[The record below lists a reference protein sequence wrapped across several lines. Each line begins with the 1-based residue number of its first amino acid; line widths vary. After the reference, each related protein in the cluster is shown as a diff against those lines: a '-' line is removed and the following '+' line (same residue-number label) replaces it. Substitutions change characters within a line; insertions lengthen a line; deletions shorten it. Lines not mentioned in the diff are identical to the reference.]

1 MYAIQAS
8 NLTKKYEQV
17 VALSGLDLTVEPGS
31 VMGYLGPNGSGKT
44 TTVKLLTGLVQ
55 PTVGDSTVLG
65 LSSFKESEKIHALT
79 GVLTETAACYYHLS
93 AMENLLFFGALFGLP
108 EAKVRA
114 RAEYLLKKLDLWAAR
129 GRRAG
134 TFSTG
139 MKQRLSL
146 ARALIHSPQV
156 LFLDE
161 PTSGLDPESAAI
173 VNRMIAAMAREEGVT
188 VLLCTHQLR
197 YAADICSDFA
207 ILEHGRL
214 QAAGTLPALVEA
226 SGVRPTASFRVAE
239 GADVPEGL
247 VQNGGCWEKT
257 MESESEMPALVES
270 LVAMGTPVYEALI
283 RRPTLEDVY
292 ITFVRETEGK
302 ESGQNAE
309 VVE

>member
-17 VALSGLDLTVEPGS
+17 VALSGLDLAVEIGS
-31 VMGYLGPNGSGKT
+31 VTGYLGPNGSGKT
-44 TTVKLLTGLVQ
+44 TTVKLLTGLIL

-65 LSSFKESEKIHALT
+65 LSSSKESEKIHALT
-79 GVLTETAACYYHLS
+79 GVLTETAACYHHLS
-93 AMENLLFFGALFGLP
+93 AMENLCFFGALFGLP
-108 EAKVRA
+108 DAKVRA

-129 GRRAG
+129 DRRAG
-134 TFSTG
+134 AFSTG

-188 VLLCTHQLR
+188 ALLCTHQLR

-207 ILEHGRL
+207 ILERGRL

-226 SGVRPTASFRVAE
+226 SGVRPTASFRIAE
-239 GADVPEGL
+239 GAAVPEGL
-247 VQNGGCWEKT
+247 VQNDGCWEKS

-292 ITFVRETEGK
+292 FTFVQDSNLEEDK
-302 ESGQNAE
+302 QNAE
-309 VVE
+309 AAE

>member
-17 VALSGLDLTVEPGS
+17 VALSGLDLAVETGS
-31 VMGYLGPNGSGKT
+31 VTGYLGPNGSGKT
-44 TTVKLLTGLVQ
+44 TTVKLLTGLIL

-65 LSSFKESEKIHALT
+65 LSSSKESEKIHALT
-79 GVLTETAACYYHLS
+79 GVLTETAACYHHLS
-93 AMENLLFFGALFGLP
+93 AMENLCFFGALFGLP
-108 EAKVRA
+108 DAKVRA
-114 RAEYLLKKLDLWAAR
+114 RAEYLLKKLDLWGAR
-129 GRRAG
+129 DRRAG
-134 TFSTG
+134 AFSTG

-188 VLLCTHQLR
+188 ALLCTHQLR

-226 SGVRPTASFRVAE
+226 SGVRPTASFRIAE
-239 GADVPEGL
+239 GAAVPEGL
-247 VQNGGCWEKT
+247 VQNDGCWEKS

-292 ITFVRETEGK
+292 FTFVQDSNLEEDK
-302 ESGQNAE
+302 QNAE
-309 VVE
+309 AAE

>member
-17 VALSGLDLTVEPGS
+17 VALSGLDLAVETGS
-31 VMGYLGPNGSGKT
+31 VTGYLGPNGSGKT
-44 TTVKLLTGLVQ
+44 TTVKLLTGLIL

-65 LSSFKESEKIHALT
+65 LSSSKESEKIHALT
-79 GVLTETAACYYHLS
+79 GVLTETAACYHHLS
-93 AMENLLFFGALFGLP
+93 AMENLCFFGALFGLP
-108 EAKVRA
+108 DAKVRA

-129 GRRAG
+129 DRRAG
-134 TFSTG
+134 AFSTG

-188 VLLCTHQLR
+188 ALLCTHQLR

-226 SGVRPTASFRVAE
+226 SGVRPTASFRIAE
-239 GADVPEGL
+239 GAAVPEGL
-247 VQNGGCWEKT
+247 VQNDGCWEKS

-292 ITFVRETEGK
+292 FTFVQDSNLEEDK
-302 ESGQNAE
+302 QNAE
-309 VVE
+309 AAE

>member
-79 GVLTETAACYYHLS
+79 GVLTETAACYHHLS

-134 TFSTG
+134 MLSTG

-292 ITFVRETEGK
+292 FTFVRETEGK

>member
-79 GVLTETAACYYHLS
+79 GVLTETAACYPHLS

-292 ITFVRETEGK
+292 FTFVQETEGK

>member
-17 VALSGLDLTVEPGS
+17 VALSGLGLAVETGS
-31 VMGYLGPNGSGKT
+31 VTGYLGPNGSGKT
-44 TTVKLLTGLVQ
+44 TTVKLLTGLIL

-65 LSSFKESEKIHALT
+65 LSSSKESEKIHALT
-79 GVLTETAACYYHLS
+79 GVLTETAACYHHLS
-93 AMENLLFFGALFGLP
+93 AMENLCFFGALFGLP
-108 EAKVRA
+108 DAKVRA

-129 GRRAG
+129 DRRAG
-134 TFSTG
+134 AFSTG

-188 VLLCTHQLR
+188 ALLCTHQLR

-207 ILEHGRL
+207 ILERGRL

-226 SGVRPTASFRVAE
+226 SGVRPTASFRIAE
-239 GADVPEGL
+239 GAAVPEGL
-247 VQNGGCWEKT
+247 VQNDGCWEKS

-292 ITFVRETEGK
+292 FTFVQDSNLEEDK
-302 ESGQNAE
+302 QNAE
-309 VVE
+309 AAE

>member
-79 GVLTETAACYYHLS
+79 GVLTETAACYHHLS

-247 VQNGGCWEKT
+247 VQN
-257 MESESEMPALVES
+257 LS
-270 LVAMGTPVYEALI
+270 LI
-283 RRPTLEDVY
+283 H
-292 ITFVRETEGK
+292 I
-302 ESGQNAE
+302 
-309 VVE
+309 

>member
-65 LSSFKESEKIHALT
+65 LSSFKESEKIHAFT
-79 GVLTETAACYYHLS
+79 GVLTETAACYHHLS

-292 ITFVRETEGK
+292 FTFVQETEGK

>member
-17 VALSGLDLTVEPGS
+17 VALSGLDLAVEIGS
-31 VMGYLGPNGSGKT
+31 VTGYLGPNGSGKT
-44 TTVKLLTGLVQ
+44 TTVKLLTGLIL

-65 LSSFKESEKIHALT
+65 LSSSKESEKIHALT
-79 GVLTETAACYYHLS
+79 GVLTETAACYHHLS
-93 AMENLLFFGALFGLP
+93 AMENLCFFGALFGLP
-108 EAKVRA
+108 DAKVRA

-129 GRRAG
+129 DRRAG
-134 TFSTG
+134 AFSTG

-188 VLLCTHQLR
+188 ALLCTHQLR

-207 ILEHGRL
+207 ILERGRL

-226 SGVRPTASFRVAE
+226 SGVRPTASFRIAE
-239 GADVPEGL
+239 GAAVPEGL
-247 VQNGGCWEKT
+247 VQNDGCCEKS

-292 ITFVRETEGK
+292 FTFVQDSNLEEDK
-302 ESGQNAE
+302 QNAE
-309 VVE
+309 AAE

>member
-79 GVLTETAACYYHLS
+79 GVLTETAACYHHLS

-226 SGVRPTASFRVAE
+226 SGVRPTASFRVGGAGSKRRLLGKNNGIRIGNAGARRIARRNGHAGLR
-239 GADVPEGL
+239 GADPPADAGGRVFHLCAGNRREGERAK
-247 VQNGGCWEKT
+247 CR
-257 MESESEMPALVES
+257 SC
-270 LVAMGTPVYEALI
+270 
-283 RRPTLEDVY
+283 
-292 ITFVRETEGK
+292 
-302 ESGQNAE
+302 
-309 VVE
+309 

>member
-17 VALSGLDLTVEPGS
+17 VALSGLDLAVETGS
-31 VMGYLGPNGSGKT
+31 VTGYLGPNGSGKT
-44 TTVKLLTGLVQ
+44 TTVKLLTGLIL

-65 LSSFKESEKIHALT
+65 LSSSKESEKIHALT
-79 GVLTETAACYYHLS
+79 GVLTETAACYHHLS
-93 AMENLLFFGALFGLP
+93 AMENLCFFGALFGLP
-108 EAKVRA
+108 DAKVRA
-114 RAEYLLKKLDLWAAR
+114 RAEYLLKKLDLWGAR
-129 GRRAG
+129 DRRAG
-134 TFSTG
+134 AFSTG

-188 VLLCTHQLR
+188 ALLCTHQLR

-226 SGVRPTASFRVAE
+226 SGVRPTASFRIAE
-239 GADVPEGL
+239 GAAVPEGL
-247 VQNGGCWEKT
+247 VQNDGCWEKS

-270 LVAMGTPVYEALI
+270 LVAMGTPIYEALI

-292 ITFVRETEGK
+292 FTFVQDSNLEEDK
-302 ESGQNAE
+302 QNAE
-309 VVE
+309 AAE

>member
-1 MYAIQAS
+1 M
-8 NLTKKYEQV
+8 
-17 VALSGLDLTVEPGS
+17 
-31 VMGYLGPNGSGKT
+31 
-44 TTVKLLTGLVQ
+44 KLLTGLIL
-55 PTVGDSTVLG
+55 PTIGDSRVLG
-65 LSSFKESEKIHALT
+65 LSSSKESEKIHALT
-79 GVLTETAACYYHLS
+79 GVLTETAACYHHLS
-93 AMENLLFFGALFGLP
+93 AMENLCFFGALFGLP
-108 EAKVRA
+108 DAKVRA

-129 GRRAG
+129 DRRAG
-134 TFSTG
+134 AFSTG

-188 VLLCTHQLR
+188 ALLCTHQLR

-239 GADVPEGL
+239 GAAVPEGL
-247 VQNGGCWEKT
+247 VQNDGCWEKT

-270 LVAMGTPVYEALI
+270 LVAMGTSVYEALI

-292 ITFVRETEGK
+292 FTFVQDSNLEEDK
-302 ESGQNAE
+302 QNAE
-309 VVE
+309 AAE